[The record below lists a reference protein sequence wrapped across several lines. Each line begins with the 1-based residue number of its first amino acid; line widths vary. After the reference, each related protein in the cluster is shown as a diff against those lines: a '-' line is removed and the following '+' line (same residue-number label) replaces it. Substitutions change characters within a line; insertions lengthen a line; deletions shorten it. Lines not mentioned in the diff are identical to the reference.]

1 MRSCVASNLNGPHV
15 LATLG
20 PVGSVAPEAPLAPAA
35 PVASLAPVASVASVA
50 PVGPRYHVPGPN
62 PLPLTRFRC
71 AEQAYPGIYADVE
84 SGCKV
89 YIFGTYMGQV
99 TKN

>member
-1 MRSCVASNLNGPHV
+1 M
-15 LATLG
+15 ATLG

-35 PVASLAPVASVASVA
+35 PVAPLVPVASGA

-62 PLPLTRFRC
+62 SLPLTRFRC

-89 YIFGTYMGQV
+89 YIFTGQKKGQV